1 MKELYQG
8 RIENI
13 DLPFK
18 HQFTKQEIWIRI
30 INKGKFLIANDKDF
44 ANIILEFEV
53 VDEDISF
60 ETKKYVVKAKDLDKT
75 DYPIIKI
82 DINNKEVQIS
92 LYKSGYPNDPII
104 IKNVSY
110 ITKL

>member
-1 MKELYQG
+1 MEALYQG

-18 HQFTKQEIWIRI
+18 HQFTKQKIWIRI

-44 ANIILEFEV
+44 TNIILQFEV
-53 VDEDISF
+53 VDADISF
-60 ETKKYVVKAKDLDKT
+60 ETKKYVGKARNIDKT
-75 DYPIIKI
+75 DYSIIKI
-82 DINNKEVQIS
+82 DTSSKEVQIS

-104 IKNVSY
+104 IKNV
-110 ITKL
+110 KL